1 MTPRYDIDATP
12 VRRMLSHM
20 FAMQNRANA
29 AVNPDWHLAGNR
41 WTRAIMVEGVELLEH
56 YGRWK
61 WWKKQNSKPDL
72 GQCQLELVDIW
83 HFALSYFMA
92 RFVSTDAR
100 DWVLNEA
107 VMRRIEVAQERAA
120 TLEVSDQAFN
130 TAVDALVGAAAND
143 LVDTDAFFALC
154 VMVELPFEKLYAQ
167 YIGKNL
173 LHVFRQQYGYK
184 TGRYV
189 KDWNG
194 KEDNLVL
201 EELMGELTHLTG
213 EELENALKKGLL
225 ERYTRACA
233 DAGWHILETSGG
245 PVLGKLE
252 AHPDGQMLRMPL
264 GSLHRVADVA
274 ALRTPPILEL

>member
-83 HFALSYFMA
+83 HFALSHFMA
-92 RFVSTDAR
+92 HFSIIDAR
-100 DWVLNEA
+100 DAILNEA
-107 VMRRIEVAQERAA
+107 VMLRIEQAQERAA
-120 TLEVSDQAFN
+120 SLEVSDAAFN

-201 EELMGELTHLTG
+201 EEMMAELTHLTG
-213 EELENALKKGLL
+213 EELEAAIKQGLL
-225 ERYTRACA
+225 ERYTQACA
-233 DAGWHILETSGG
+233 DAGWLILETQSG
-245 PVLGKLE
+245 PLLGKRE
-252 AHPDGQMLRMPL
+252 EHAEGSMLRMPL
-264 GSLHRVADVA
+264 GGLHRLNDTSV
-274 ALRTPPILEL
+274 LRNPPILES